1 VRPEVDLPTFTVAHR
16 GGAFVVDVR
25 EPMECAGGH
34 VSGAVPMPLGD
45 VAARAGELPRGVPV
59 YVICASGN
67 RSLAAADY
75 LTRVGVDARSVAGG
89 TAAWLRAGHPVVR
102 GTRTTA

>member
-1 VRPEVDLPTFTVAHR
+1 MRPEVHLTAFATAHR
-16 GGAFVVDVR
+16 DGAVVIDVR
-25 EPMECAGGH
+25 EPAEYAAGH
-34 VSGAVPMPLGD
+34 VDGAVLIPVGD
-45 VAARAGELPRGVPV
+45 VVARAGELPRGVPV

-75 LTRVGVDARSVAGG
+75 LVRVGIDARSVAGG
-89 TAAWLRAGHPVVR
+89 TAAWLRAGHPVTR